1 MRNGLGI
8 ALLPRIVAEE
18 EIERGTLAELSFVHP
33 EIHFDLQLLIHPK
46 KWKSLPLQSL
56 IQMLLADAEAKAVA
70 L

>member
-18 EIERGTLAELSFVHP
+18 EIERGNLAELPFTHP

-56 IQMLLADAEAKAVA
+56 IQMLQADAEAKSMI

>member
-1 MRNGLGI
+1 M
-8 ALLPRIVAEE
+8 AEE
-18 EIERGTLAELSFVHP
+18 EIERGNLAELPFTHP

-56 IQMLLADAEAKAVA
+56 IQMLQADAEAKSMA